1 MSHAVIQDCRPF
13 RNPGQLPEPP
23 RPVKAFH
30 PRKRQ
35 GIIRIVEWF
44 HHAESPRSGKSQK
57 LLIFPGRFPARNHC
71 GIEPGTELG
80 LRPARIISINVGQ
93 IGADPAGHHRRGQ
106 ALLKRSQIYGYP
118 SAKGIPDG
126 AKSSKTVVG
135 KGRQPVDRHA
145 VKTHLNSIQRPVG
158 KIPVKLFLQFST
170 LPPPDL
176 PLPEAEK
183 VKRTGCKTA
192 LCQFDSIT
200 AVRTGF
206 RIQVCVQR
214 APWRGESRGN
224 FSEVSAQPAPS
235 GFEADSVV
243 CSSTN
248 RNNGRTAWD
257 AKDEIIGR
265 RNWDSGL
272 TIQEYSELKE
282 LPYESTR
289 RWIRV
294 SQKTL
299 KCIDSHIAFTS
310 G

>member
-1 MSHAVIQDCRPF
+1 MV
-13 RNPGQLPEPP
+13 PP
-23 RPVKAFH
+23 RREPAE
-30 PRKRQ
+30 RQ
-35 GIIRIVEWF
+35 EPE
-44 HHAESPRSGKSQK
+44 AP
-57 LLIFPGRFPARNHC
+57 IFPGRFPARNHC

-206 RIQVCVQR
+206 RIQDVAPPQR
-214 APWRGESRGN
+214 GG
-224 FSEVSAQPAPS
+224 
-235 GFEADSVV
+235 SV
-243 CSSTN
+243 N
-248 RNNGRTAWD
+248 AENQRMAGQKHFRQHQRPRTL
-257 AKDEIIGR
+257 IPG
-265 RNWDSGL
+265 
-272 TIQEYSELKE
+272 
-282 LPYESTR
+282 
-289 RWIRV
+289 
-294 SQKTL
+294 
-299 KCIDSHIAFTS
+299 
-310 G
+310 

>member
-1 MSHAVIQDCRPF
+1 MPSSGENATYSLSKSRFFPLPAGNQVRFKKFVCEMSDRRRNIMSHAVIQDCRPF

-158 KIPVKLFLQFST
+158 KIPVKLFLQF
-170 LPPPDL
+170 
-176 PLPEAEK
+176 
-183 VKRTGCKTA
+183 VY
-192 LCQFDSIT
+192 
-200 AVRTGF
+200 
-206 RIQVCVQR
+206 
-214 APWRGESRGN
+214 
-224 FSEVSAQPAPS
+224 AQ
-235 GFEADSVV
+235 
-243 CSSTN
+243 
-248 RNNGRTAWD
+248 
-257 AKDEIIGR
+257 
-265 RNWDSGL
+265 
-272 TIQEYSELKE
+272 
-282 LPYESTR
+282 
-289 RWIRV
+289 
-294 SQKTL
+294 
-299 KCIDSHIAFTS
+299 
-310 G
+310 

>member
-183 VKRTGCKTA
+183 VKRTGCKAA

-200 AVRTGF
+200 AVQTGF
-206 RIQVCVQR
+206 RIQVCAQR

-224 FSEVSAQPAPS
+224 FSEGEMAQ
-235 GFEADSVV
+235 
-243 CSSTN
+243 
-248 RNNGRTAWD
+248 R
-257 AKDEIIGR
+257 
-265 RNWDSGL
+265 
-272 TIQEYSELKE
+272 
-282 LPYESTR
+282 
-289 RWIRV
+289 
-294 SQKTL
+294 
-299 KCIDSHIAFTS
+299 
-310 G
+310 